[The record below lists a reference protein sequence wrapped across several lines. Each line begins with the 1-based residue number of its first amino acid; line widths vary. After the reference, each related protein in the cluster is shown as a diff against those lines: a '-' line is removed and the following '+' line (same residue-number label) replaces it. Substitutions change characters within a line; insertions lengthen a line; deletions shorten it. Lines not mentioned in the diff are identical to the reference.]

1 VKLKLDENLPISVSI
16 RLAAIGLDT
25 DTVLA
30 EGLGGRSDAEV
41 WQAAQIAERLLI
53 TQDLDFSD
61 VRKYAPGTHHGIL
74 LVRLPDSEQWRIGD
88 YVLGWFST
96 PDARTWERCFVVATI
111 NKVRV
116 LRPPSPTVP

>member
-1 VKLKLDENLPISVSI
+1 VKLKLDENLPLSISI

-25 DTVLA
+25 DTVLT
-30 EGLGGRSDAEV
+30 EGLGGRPDAEV
-41 WQAAQIAERLLI
+41 WQAAQIAQRFLV

-61 VRKYAPGTHHGIL
+61 VRRFAPGTHHGIL

-88 YVLGWFST
+88 YLLGWFST
-96 PDARTWERCFVVATI
+96 PEARSWEKCFVVATV

-116 LRPPSPTVP
+116 LRPASTTEP

>member
-1 VKLKLDENLPISVSI
+1 MKLKLDENLPLSVSI
-16 RLAAIGLDT
+16 RLAAIGFDT

-41 WQAAQIAERLLI
+41 WQAAQIAERFLV

-61 VRKYAPGTHHGIL
+61 VRKFAPGTHHGIL

-88 YVLGWFST
+88 YLLGWFST
-96 PDARTWERCFVVATI
+96 PDARTWERCFVVATV

-116 LRPPSPTVP
+116 LRPPSPTGP

>member
-1 VKLKLDENLPISVSI
+1 MKLKLDENLPISVSI